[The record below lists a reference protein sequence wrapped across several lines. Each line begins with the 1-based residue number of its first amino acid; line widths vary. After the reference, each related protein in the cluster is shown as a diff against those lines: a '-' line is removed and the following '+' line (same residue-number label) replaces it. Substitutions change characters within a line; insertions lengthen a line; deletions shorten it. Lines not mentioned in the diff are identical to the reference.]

1 MEGSWLKH
9 CIVEYQ
15 NLVSPFL
22 VIPRHRTTGRHAW
35 EIRREAT
42 LFFHDL
48 DATKMS
54 RISLDDLHKN
64 ATTKLERAISKCMQ
78 YCTLTRA
85 AYNYRSLG
93 TSFKEGRSHSFKC
106 LQHDC
111 AILARD
117 CRWLYLSPP
126 RRRRPSRFYD
136 TVAEDTPPPPSDSSD
151 DQDS

>member
-48 DATKMS
+48 DATKML

-64 ATTKLERAISKCMQ
+64 ATTKLERAFSRWLQ
-78 YCTLTRA
+78 YPLTRA
-85 AYNYRSLG
+85 AYNYRNLG

-111 AILARD
+111 AIHARN
-117 CRWLYLSPP
+117 CRWLYISPP
-126 RRRRPSRFYD
+126 RRMRPGRFYD
-136 TVAEDTPPPPSDSSD
+136 TVAEDTSPPPSDSSD
-151 DQDS
+151 DQES